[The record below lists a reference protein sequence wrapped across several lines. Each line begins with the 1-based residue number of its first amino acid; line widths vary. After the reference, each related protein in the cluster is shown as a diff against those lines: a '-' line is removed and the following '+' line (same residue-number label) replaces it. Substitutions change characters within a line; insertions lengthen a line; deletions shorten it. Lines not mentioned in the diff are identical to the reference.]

1 MLRQLFACVV
11 RQQGYTTSTAASVM
25 EAEALR
31 QQRGL
36 TSLRLVIAEIQLGAN
51 PQRQE
56 GYALYERWT
65 AVQPT
70 LPFLLVSGNPASRSL
85 PAIQAGVVRLLVK
98 PFPFR
103 ALVDAV
109 QALVGKP

>member
-1 MLRQLFACVV
+1 MGRALERRC
-11 RQQGYTTSTAASVM
+11 
-25 EAEALR
+25 EEALR

-36 TSLRLVIAEIQLGAN
+36 AHLALVIAEIQLGAN

-65 AVQPT
+65 AAQPT
-70 LPFLLVSGNPASRSL
+70 LPFLLVSGDPTSRSL
-85 PAIQAGVVRLLVK
+85 PAIQAGGVRLLAK

-103 ALVDAV
+103 VLVDAV
-109 QALVGKP
+109 QALTGRP